1 MTKFS
6 RSFDALAL
14 AATAGLVLASM
25 APLSSGTALAAASGG
40 SSSSSTSSS
49 TSGAADIGAAQAKI
63 DAGNYRGAV
72 DVLKAILADQ
82 PMNPDALN
90 LMGYSHRK
98 LGNKDKALDY
108 YTQALAADPK
118 HKGANEYLGELYLE
132 MDDLAKAEERL
143 SVLAAACAS
152 SCEEYA
158 DLKAA
163 IDDFKAKQG

>member
-1 MTKFS
+1 MTKLL
-6 RSFDALAL
+6 RPLNALAV
-14 AATAGLVLASM
+14 ATAAGLVLASM
-25 APLSSGTALAAASGG
+25 APLSGGTAAAASS
-40 SSSSSTSSS
+40 SSSSSTSSL
-49 TSGAADIGAAQAKI
+49 TSSGGDIAAAQAKI
-63 DAGNYRGAV
+63 DAKNYRGAI
-72 DVLKAILADQ
+72 DLLKSILADQ

-143 SVLAAACAS
+143 SVLAAACSS
-152 SCEEYA
+152 SCEEYK
-158 DLKAA
+158 DLKSA